1 MGGLYITTLP
11 SAWLEITQHS
21 PRLYHSS
28 PPTTFIYTP
37 NLTLQISN
45 PVSLIVSLSGYTRLF
60 YPTSLQT
67 CLSSSLKY
75 FLPLPLTHIHSSSV
89 SSIALPAK
97 LKLSGSPP
105 AQSLEN
111 ADLQYST
118 FCHGMQHREMLFYT
132 RVGEWQQQCNLVYY
146 WAAYEEST
154 TPTFQQPSTRT
165 ASISR
170 WEHVWGK

>member
-1 MGGLYITTLP
+1 MV
-11 SAWLEITQHS
+11 
-21 PRLYHSS
+21 
-28 PPTTFIYTP
+28 F
-37 NLTLQISN
+37 
-45 PVSLIVSLSGYTRLF
+45 LSGYTRLF
-60 YPTSLQT
+60 YPTFLQT

-75 FLPLPLTHIHSSSV
+75 FLPLPLTHIHSTSV
-89 SSIALPAK
+89 SSITLPAQ

-132 RVGEWQQQCNLVYY
+132 RVGERQQQCNLVYY

-154 TPTFQQPSTRT
+154 TPTFQPSSTRT

-170 WEHVWGK
+170 GERVWGKRKKKRVSVLFPALNSWRICKIDVNAWSWSQAPAHE